1 MQHRYTEGVRG
12 GETVILEYGEV
23 VPLEVIIDTLNS
35 VNGQHINNNFIRDSV
50 RFTIQA
56 RQVSKTAIELFGVD
70 TELLVVIEE
79 LSELTKE
86 ITKFMRKDTTGSHE
100 NLVNEIAD
108 VEIGLIH
115 VMNIFGVE
123 SEESEEAKWS
133 KLNRLKD
140 RIRKASKKS
149 LNESLTD
156 KE

>member
-1 MQHRYTEGVRG
+1 MQHRYTEGVCSDG
-12 GETVILEYGEV
+12 VVILEYGEV
-23 VPLEVIIDTLNS
+23 MPLEVIIDTLNS
-35 VNGQHINNNFIRDSV
+35 INNSLARDSV
-50 RFTIQA
+50 RFAIQA
-56 RQVSKTAIELFGVD
+56 QQVSKTAIELFGVD

-100 NLVNEIAD
+100 NLVSEIAD

-115 VMNIFGVE
+115 VMNIFGVR
-123 SEESEEAKWS
+123 SEESEEAGRF
-133 KLNRLKD
+133 KLRRLKN
-140 RIRKASKKS
+140 RIKKASEKS